1 MTRSLGFRLF
11 AGAAVLISLALL
23 LTWLALTR
31 LFEVHVAAQIEREL
45 VSVIDTLAANVD
57 REDGALKFK
66 LEPSDSRFTIP
77 AGGRYWQAWLEGAP
91 LLRSRSLWDTEIKYS
106 KDPEAYGNL
115 VTMSGPAGAEL
126 LAFSQKLNIEGDNGA
141 FDIILTA
148 AADRSA
154 FDESVAGFNRSLLL
168 MLALTA
174 LSLLLAAALQ
184 IRFGLRPLGDLS
196 RAVANVRTGKSNRID
211 EAGPLEVQ
219 PLVSEINTLLMAE
232 RAAVVRARARAA
244 DLAHGL
250 KTPLTILSQI
260 SESLAMTQ
268 NRAVADQIQEQVGMI
283 RSRTDRQLAL
293 ARVAGPGSA
302 SVDIRTA
309 VEKLVSALK
318 KIGSGR
324 ALDWTIIGEAGL
336 LASVDPEDFTEAAG
350 NILDNARA
358 HAKSRIVVTAARN
371 GRFCSL
377 TVDDDGS
384 GIAGED
390 MSRMLERGQRLDET
404 DGGTGLGLAITSDI
418 ARAYGGLIT
427 LGASSIGGLSV
438 TTTWPLST
446 RTEEKRSADEKAGR
460 KPAIGD

>member
-1 MTRSLGFRLF
+1 MRSLGVRLL
-11 AGAAVLISLALL
+11 AGAALFVTVALA
-23 LTWLALTR
+23 LTWLVLTQ
-31 LFEVHVAAQIEREL
+31 LFERHVAAQYEREL
-45 VSVIDTLAANVD
+45 TAIIDTLAANL
-57 REDGALKFK
+57 GTSGTGQLSLAA
-66 LEPSDSRFTIP
+66 EPADPRFTVP
-77 AGGRYWQAWLEGAP
+77 AGGRYWQAWLAGKP

-106 KDPEAYGNL
+106 ENPKAYGRL
-115 VTMSGPAGAEL
+115 ITMTGPSGAPI
-126 LAFSQKLNIEGDNGA
+126 LAFSQKLNLEGESGNYDVIITAGA
-141 FDIILTA
+141 DKAEFEASL
-148 AADRSA
+148 
-154 FDESVAGFNRSLLL
+154 AGFGRSLAA
-168 MLALTA
+168 MLALTGMF
-174 LSLLLAAALQ
+174 LMLASALQ
-184 IRFGLRPLGDLS
+184 VRFGLRPLDQL
-196 RAVANVRTGKSNRID
+196 REAVARVRTGAAGRID

-219 PLVSEINTLLMAE
+219 PLVSEINNLLMAE
-232 RAAVVRARARAA
+232 RAAVGRARARAA

-260 SESLAMTQ
+260 SETLAATQ

-302 SVDIRTA
+302 SVDIGIA

-318 KIGSGR
+318 KIGSER
-324 ALDWTIIGEAGL
+324 TLDWKITGKTGL

-358 HAKSRIVVTAARN
+358 HAKSRIVVTVARN

-384 GIAGED
+384 GIADQD

-418 ARAYGGLIT
+418 ARAYGGLIS

-438 TTTWPLST
+438 TTTWPLSV